1 MERMVLHHLRRA
13 AQAFRAKSQ
22 VPQNLLMPHL
32 APYQSTFLA
41 ALKAVLGNLI
51 ARRLT
56 QTCLSYSPELIRQ
69 LAFSS

>member
-1 MERMVLHHLRRA
+1 MQRMVLHHLRRA
-13 AQAFRAKSQ
+13 AQAFRANSQ

-41 ALKAVLGNLI
+41 ALKAFWGNLI

-56 QTCLSYSPELIRQ
+56 QTCLLSSPELIRQ
-69 LAFSS
+69 LALTS